1 MKTKNYGFFIL
12 FFLLL
17 VLSPVVKAQVEL
29 VPTSN
34 NVYDFLDRMSV
45 NGIIEN
51 YSSSM
56 IPISRREIARYLEEI
71 KSKSSKLSRTDKKF
85 LNDYYIE
92 FEYDINHTLKNSSS
106 FFSNLKFSDIF
117 HNKKQKYLYAKA
129 DSNVS
134 IFWDAI
140 GELNYSGADGDSLG
154 KPHVLLAKL
163 GTRIRGT
170 LFGSVGYY
178 LRLSN
183 GGRLGGTQKDAL
195 FAAEF
200 NPILA
205 STRKFVSEGS
215 KTFDSF
221 EGYIRYAPKDDW
233 LGLTI
238 GREALSYGTG
248 FIDKM
253 IISDQNSAPFDF
265 IKFDLSYKKIKYT
278 FLHSSI
284 VGADSSGNQLESK
297 YMVFHRVEFGPLFNN
312 VMRLGFS
319 EMLVYSNLPI
329 NLAFLNPLS
338 FLTSADL
345 NTELPGK
352 NTNNTLLAIDA
363 QFYPVKTLSLQGTW
377 LIDDLNF
384 ETLGKSDKTG
394 NDNKFG
400 FQAGIDW
407 QDAFTLKN
415 LNLVYE
421 YTRIDP
427 FVYSHRDINNSYT
440 NWNLPIGAALNP
452 NSDEHAIKLKYDF
465 NSRLNL
471 SVTFKHQRSG
481 MNITDSTGKIITNV
495 GSNILHGE
503 NDFLIKN
510 EFLNGL
516 RVDRNIIIAELTW
529 QPIRQY
535 FFTIKYESRA
545 FDYVDDNRT
554 LSDNIFWGTFR
565 VDY

>member
-1 MKTKNYGFFIL
+1 MKTKKYVFFKL
-12 FFLLL
+12 FLLL
-17 VLSPVVKAQVEL
+17 FFSATALKAQVEL
-29 VPTSN
+29 VPSSN
-34 NVYDFLDRMSV
+34 KVYDFLDRMSV

-56 IPISRREIARYLEEI
+56 VPISRREIARYLKEI
-71 KSKSSKLSRTDKKF
+71 KSKSSKISRTDKRF
-85 LNDYYIE
+85 LDDYYVE
-92 FEYDINHTLKNSSS
+92 FEYDINQSLKNSSS

-117 HNKKQKYLYAKA
+117 HDKKQKYLYANA
-129 DSNVS
+129 DSNS
-134 IFWDAI
+134 SFFWDAI
-140 GELNYSGADGDSLG
+140 ADLRYSGADGDSLG
-154 KPHVLLAKL
+154 KPHILLGEL

-183 GGRLGGTQKDAL
+183 GGRLSGTKQDAL

-221 EGYIRYAPKDDW
+221 EGYVRYAPKDDW
-233 LGLTI
+233 LGLTV
-238 GREALSYGTG
+238 GREALNYGTG

-284 VGADSSGNQLESK
+284 VGNDSSGKQLESK
-297 YMVFHRVEFGPLFNN
+297 YMVFHRVEIGPLFKGF
-312 VMRLGFS
+312 MRLGFS
-319 EMLVYSNLPI
+319 EMLIYSNVPI
-329 NLAFLNPLS
+329 NIAFLNPLS

-352 NTNNTLLAIDA
+352 NSNNTLLAIDA

-384 ETLGKSDKTG
+384 ETLGNSDKTG

-400 FQAGIDW
+400 FQAGINW
-407 QDAFTLKN
+407 QNAFTLKN
-415 LNLVYE
+415 LNLIYE

-452 NSDEHAIKLKYDF
+452 NSDEHALKLSYDV

-503 NDFLIKN
+503 NDFLMRN

-516 RVDRNIIIAELTW
+516 RVDRNIITAEVTW
-529 QPIRQY
+529 QPIWQY
-535 FFTIKYESRA
+535 YFTVKYQSRA
-545 FDYVDDNRT
+545 FDYTDDNRS